1 MMFLSRKRNK
11 KSRFK
16 LFSGNPTSASWGT
29 LIPTNVTRVV
39 AGDDFSFQPGVGVQA
54 LPVVAPFMGNVC
66 VKKEYFFIPDRI
78 YNIDR
83 QLNFQG
89 VTDTPNTVYKPSMAP
104 PIPFDISV
112 ASGETISI
120 EVSDVQTAYPVGSL
134 SAIVGPG
141 SLADYMG
148 EAPGSLVTGVIDLTP
163 YVGYIDIY
171 YNYYLNQQYDLVPT
185 SLAGTVSDS
194 AMEYPFYLPVSALEI
209 YLRTIKTTP
218 NTSPA
223 IREDES
229 VSYSTNVSAALKAV
243 GAMGP
248 VDFGMFGW
256 SFFTGRQS
264 LFQRGFPSYYLE
276 AWLKTSSFTDA
287 AVDVSTSGN
296 SVSMRNITF
305 ASRMQ
310 RYMDLAFAGGGR
322 NSDFYESQFD
332 VKLSQ
337 DNTCPAFLGSDSFD
351 MNVNTLYQTT
361 GFDDNSSPLG
371 SFSGQLSGGT
381 RFRRRN
387 YHFNDDGYFMEITS
401 IVPRVYYPS
410 YINPTS
416 RQISLGQQ
424 YAPALDNIA
433 MQGLKA
439 STVFGEVQSL
449 GATNPSYANAALTIP
464 GFKLQAVNYVGYEP
478 AWSELMTAVSKPH
491 GRLCND
497 LDYWVLSRDYGR
509 NISHVMDSPAYSDF
523 IKAAG
528 TYVDELSLQR
538 LTAFFKRIYVSPSSC
553 PYILCGDFNY
563 VFYDQ
568 RPTAENFIL
577 DNVADIV
584 VFREK
589 SKVNVATTL

>member
-29 LIPTNVTRVV
+29 LIPTNLTRVV

-54 LPVVAPFMGNVC
+54 LPIVAPFLGNVC

-78 YNIDR
+78 YNIER

-89 VTDTPNTVYKPSMAP
+89 VTDAPNTVYKPSMAP
-104 PIPFDISV
+104 PIPFDITSL
-112 ASGETISI
+112 SGDEIGISL
-120 EVSDVQTAYPVGSL
+120 SDLVTNLPLGSL
-134 SAIVGPG
+134 GEIVGPG

-148 EAPGSLVTGVIDLTP
+148 EAPGSIVTDVLDLTP

-171 YNYYLNQQYDLVPT
+171 YNYYLNQQYNLVPT

-194 AMEYPFYLPVSALEI
+194 FQEYPYYLAVSDLES

-223 IREDES
+223 IREESS
-229 VSYSTNVSAALKAV
+229 VSYSTNVDAALKAV
-243 GAMGP
+243 
-248 VDFGMFGW
+248 DYRLFDW
-256 SFFTGRQS
+256 NFFTGRQS
-264 LFQRGFPSYYLE
+264 LFQRAFPSYYLE
-276 AWLKTSSFTDA
+276 AWLKTSSFVDA
-287 AVDVSTSGN
+287 AVDVSVSGS

-332 VKLSQ
+332 VKLDQ

-361 GFDDNSSPLG
+361 GFEDNSSPLG

-449 GATNPSYANAALTIP
+449 GATNPTYANSVLTVP
-464 GFKLQAVNYVGYEP
+464 GFKLQNYNYVGYEP

-491 GRLCND
+491 GRLCGD

-509 NISHVMDSPAYSDF
+509 NISHVMDSVAYGDLVS
-523 IKAAG
+523 AAG
-528 TYVDELSLQR
+528 SNVDEVSLQR

-568 RPTAENFIL
+568 RATAENFIL

>member
-54 LPVVAPFMGNVC
+54 LPIVAPFMGNVC

-78 YNIDR
+78 YNVDR

-104 PIPFDISV
+104 PIPFDVSV
-112 ASGETISI
+112 SSGEVVDIQ
-120 EVSDVQTAYPVGSL
+120 VSDLQTDLPLGALGD
-134 SAIVGPG
+134 IVGPS

-148 EAPGSLVTGVIDLTP
+148 EAPGSIVTGVIDLTP
-163 YVGYIDIY
+163 YIGYIDIY

-194 AMEYPFYLPVSALEI
+194 AMEYPYYLTVHELET
-209 YLRTIKTTP
+209 YLRNIKTKS
-218 NTSPA
+218 NFSPA
-223 IREDES
+223 VRLES
-229 VSYSTNVSAALKAV
+229 DVSYSTNVKAALNAV
-243 GAMGP
+243 DSEA
-248 VDFGMFGW
+248 FTW
-256 SFFTGRQS
+256 NFFTGRQS
-264 LFQRGFPSYYLE
+264 LFQRGFSSYYLE

-287 AVDVSTSGN
+287 AVDISTSGS

-322 NSDFYESQFD
+322 NSDFYEAQFD
-332 VKLSQ
+332 VKLTQ

-361 GFDDNSSPLG
+361 GFEDNSSPLG
-371 SFSGQLSGGT
+371 AFSGQLSGGT

-449 GATNPSYANAALTIP
+449 GAVGVSYANSALTIP
-464 GFKLQAVNYVGYEP
+464 GFKTQDSYYVGYEP

-509 NISHVMDSPAYSDF
+509 NLSSVMDSKAYSDF
-523 IKAAG
+523 IAAAG
-528 TYVDELSLQR
+528 TGIEELSLQR

-568 RPTAENFIL
+568 RPTAENFVL

>member
-16 LFSGNPTSASWGT
+16 LFSGNPTSANWGT
-29 LIPTNVTRVV
+29 LIPTNVTRVI

-54 LPVVAPFMGNVC
+54 LPIVAPFLGNVC

-78 YNIDR
+78 YNVDR

-89 VTDTPNTVYKPSMAP
+89 VTDTPNAVYKPSMAP
-104 PIPFDISV
+104 PIPFDTGNPSGGKIDIS
-112 ASGETISI
+112 
-120 EVSDVQTAYPVGSL
+120 VSDVQTDVPLKSL
-134 SAIVGPG
+134 SCIVAPG

-148 EAPGSLVTGVIDLTP
+148 EAPGSIVTGVIDLTP
-163 YVGYIDIY
+163 YIGYIDIY
-171 YNYYLNQQYDLVPT
+171 YNYYLNQQYDFVPT
-185 SLAGTVSDS
+185 SLAGTVSDR
-194 AMEYPFYLPVSALEI
+194 AMEYPYYLTVYELET
-209 YLRTIKTTP
+209 YLRNIKTKS
-218 NTSPA
+218 NISPA
-223 IREDES
+223 VREDNT
-229 VSYSTNVSAALKAV
+229 VSYSTNVEAALNAV
-243 GAMGP
+243 DSVA
-248 VDFGMFGW
+248 FTW

-264 LFQRGFPSYYLE
+264 LFQRGFPAYYLE

-287 AVDVSTSGN
+287 AINVSTSGN

-332 VKLSQ
+332 VKLTQ

-361 GFDDNSSPLG
+361 GFEDSSSPLG
-371 SFSGQLSGGT
+371 AFSGQLSGGT

-401 IVPRVYYPS
+401 IIPRVYYPS

-439 STVFGEVQSL
+439 STVFGEVQNI
-449 GATNPSYANAALTIP
+449 GVVNQSYANSVLTIP
-464 GFKLQAVNYVGYEP
+464 GFKTQNLNYIGYEP

-509 NISHVMDSPAYSDF
+509 NISYIMDSPAYSDF

-528 TYVDELSLQR
+528 TNVDELSLQR
-538 LTAFFKRIYVSPSSC
+538 LTAFLKRIYVSPSSC
-553 PYILCGDFNY
+553 PYVLCGDFNY

>member
-29 LIPTNVTRVV
+29 LIPTNVTRVI

-54 LPVVAPFMGNVC
+54 LPIVAPFMGNVC
-66 VKKEYFFIPDRI
+66 IKKEYFFIPDRI
-78 YNIDR
+78 YNVDR

-89 VTDTPNTVYKPSMAP
+89 VTDTPNAVYKPSMAP
-104 PIPFDISV
+104 PIPFDIGNS
-112 ASGETISI
+112 SGGELKIP
-120 EVSDVQTAYPVGSL
+120 VSDIQANFPLGSL
-134 SAIVGPG
+134 SNIVGPG

-148 EAPGSLVTGVIDLTP
+148 EAPGSIVTGVVDLTP
-163 YVGYIDIY
+163 YIGYIDIY

-185 SLAGTVSDS
+185 SLAGTVSDR
-194 AMEYPFYLPVSALEI
+194 AMEYPYYLSVFELET
-209 YLRTIKTTP
+209 YLRNIKTKSII
-218 NTSPA
+218 SPA
-223 IREDES
+223 IRENNS
-229 VSYSTNVSAALKAV
+229 ASYSTNVEAALNAV
-243 GAMGP
+243 DSEA
-248 VDFGMFGW
+248 FYW

-332 VKLSQ
+332 VKLAQ

-361 GFDDNSSPLG
+361 GFEDNSSPLG
-371 SFSGQLSGGT
+371 AFSGQLSGGT

-401 IVPRVYYPS
+401 IIPRVYYPS

-439 STVFGEVQSL
+439 STVFGEVYNVGVLNQ
-449 GATNPSYANAALTIP
+449 SYANSVLTIP
-464 GFKLQAVNYVGYEP
+464 GFKTQNLEYVGYEP

-509 NISHVMDSPAYSDF
+509 TLSYIMDSPAYRNF
-523 IKAAG
+523 INAAG
-528 TYVDELSLQR
+528 ANVDELSLQR

-568 RPTAENFIL
+568 RPTAENFVL

>member
-29 LIPTNVTRVV
+29 LIPTNVTRVI

-54 LPVVAPFMGNVC
+54 LPIVAPFMGSVC
-66 VKKEYFFIPDRI
+66 IKKEYFFIPDRI
-78 YNIDR
+78 YNVDR

-89 VTDTPNTVYKPSMAP
+89 VTDTPNAVYKPSMAP
-104 PIPFDISV
+104 PIPFDTGSTSGAKVDISV
-112 ASGETISI
+112 
-120 EVSDVQTAYPVGSL
+120 SDMQTDFPLGSL
-134 SAIVGPG
+134 SDIIGPG

-148 EAPGSLVTGVIDLTP
+148 EAPGSIVTGVIDLTP
-163 YVGYIDIY
+163 YIGYIDIY

-185 SLAGTVSDS
+185 SLAGTVSDR
-194 AMEYPFYLPVSALEI
+194 AMEYPYYLTVSDLET
-209 YLRTIKTTP
+209 YLRNIKTVSII
-218 NTSPA
+218 SPA
-223 IREDES
+223 IREDNS
-229 VSYSTNVSAALKAV
+229 ASYSTNVQAALNAVDSAA
-243 GAMGP
+243 
-248 VDFGMFGW
+248 FYW
-256 SFFTGRQS
+256 NFFTGRQS

-287 AVDVSTSGN
+287 AIDISTSGN

-332 VKLSQ
+332 VKLNQ

-361 GFDDNSSPLG
+361 GFEDNSSPLG
-371 SFSGQLSGGT
+371 AFSGQLSGGT

-439 STVFGEVQSL
+439 STVFGEVCNVGVLNQ
-449 GATNPSYANAALTIP
+449 SYANNVFTIP
-464 GFKLQAVNYVGYEP
+464 GFKVQNLEYIGYEP

-509 NISHVMDSPAYSDF
+509 TLSYIMDSPAYSNF

-528 TYVDELSLQR
+528 TGIDELSLQR

-568 RPTAENFIL
+568 RPTAENFVL

>member
-54 LPVVAPFMGNVC
+54 LPIVAPFMGSVV

-78 YNIDR
+78 YNVER

-89 VTDTPNTVYKPSMAP
+89 ITDTPNLVYKPSMAP
-104 PIPFDISV
+104 PIPFDISL
-112 ASGETISI
+112 ASGGDIDISVS
-120 EVSDVQTAYPVGSL
+120 EVTTNLPSGSL
-134 SAIVGPG
+134 GMIVAPG

-148 EAPGSLVTGVIDLTP
+148 EAPGSIVTGVVDLTP
-163 YVGYIDIY
+163 YIGYMDIY
-171 YNYYLNQQYDLVPT
+171 YNYYLNQQYDLIPT

-194 AMEYPFYLPVSALEI
+194 SLEYPYYLSVSELEN

-218 NTSPA
+218 NISPA
-223 IREDES
+223 IREDS
-229 VSYSTNVSAALKAV
+229 NASYSTNVSAALRASGFQAFV
-243 GAMGP
+243 
-248 VDFGMFGW
+248 W

-287 AVDVSTSGN
+287 AVDVSVSGN

-332 VKLSQ
+332 VKLDQ

-361 GFDDNSSPLG
+361 GFEDNSSPLG
-371 SFSGQLSGGT
+371 AFSGQLSGGT

-433 MQGLKA
+433 MQALKA

-449 GATNPSYANAALTIP
+449 GATNPTYVNRSLTVP
-464 GFKLQAVNYVGYEP
+464 GFKLQDLNYVGYEP

-509 NISHVMDSPAYSDF
+509 NLSHVMDSVAYGEFVS
-523 IKAAG
+523 AAG
-528 TYVDELSLQR
+528 SFIDELSLQR
-538 LTAFFKRIYVSPSSC
+538 LSAFFKRIYVSPSSC

-568 RPTAENFIL
+568 RATAENFIL

>member
-54 LPVVAPFMGNVC
+54 LPIVAPFMGSVC

-104 PIPFDISV
+104 PIPFDVGTSMGDNVNISV
-112 ASGETISI
+112 SDMQTDLPTASLG
-120 EVSDVQTAYPVGSL
+120 L
-134 SAIVGPG
+134 IVGPG

-148 EAPGSLVTGVIDLTP
+148 EAPGSIVTGVIDLTP
-163 YVGYIDIY
+163 YIGYMDIY
-171 YNYYLNQQYDLVPT
+171 YNYYLNQQYNLVPT
-185 SLAGTVSDS
+185 SLAGTAAD
-194 AMEYPFYLPVSALEI
+194 SALEYPYFLGVSELEN

-223 IREDES
+223 VRTDDS
-229 VSYSTNVSAALKAV
+229 ASYSTNVDAALNAV
-243 GAMGP
+243 SSEA
-248 VDFGMFGW
+248 FLW
-256 SFFTGRQS
+256 NFFTGRQS

-287 AVDVSTSGN
+287 AVDISVSGN

-361 GFDDNSSPLG
+361 GFEDNSSPLG
-371 SFSGQLSGGT
+371 AFSGQLSGGT

-439 STVFGEVQSL
+439 STVFGEVQNL
-449 GATNPSYANAALTIP
+449 GANDVSYANYLLSIP
-464 GFKLQAVNYVGYEP
+464 GFKRQDLNYVGYEP

-509 NISHVMDSPAYSDF
+509 NLASVMDTPAYGDF
-523 IKAAG
+523 ISAAG
-528 TYVDELSLQR
+528 TYVNELSLQR
-538 LTAFFKRIYVSPSSC
+538 LSAFLKRIYVSPSSC

-568 RPTAENFIL
+568 RPTAENFVL

>member
-29 LIPTNVTRVV
+29 LIPTNVTRVI

-54 LPVVAPFMGNVC
+54 LPIVAPFMGNVC

-104 PIPFDISV
+104 AVPYDLTVSAGEEIYIDFTDMQNLVPSGNLADIV
-112 ASGETISI
+112 A
-120 EVSDVQTAYPVGSL
+120 
-134 SAIVGPG
+134 PG

-148 EAPGSLVTGVIDLTP
+148 EAPGSVVAGVIDLTP
-163 YVGYIDIY
+163 YIGYIDIY

-194 AMEYPFYLPVSALEI
+194 ALEYPYYLSVSELEV
-209 YLRTIKTTP
+209 YLRAIKTTP

-223 IREDES
+223 IREDDS
-229 VSYSTNVSAALKAV
+229 ASYSTNVQAAINAV
-243 GAMGP
+243 GSEAFTWP
-248 VDFGMFGW
+248 
-256 SFFTGRQS
+256 FFTGRQS

-287 AVDVSTSGN
+287 AVDVSTSGS

-332 VKLSQ
+332 VKLNQ

-361 GFDDNSSPLG
+361 GFEDNSSPLG
-371 SFSGQLSGGT
+371 AFSGQLSGGT

-433 MQGLKA
+433 MQA
-439 STVFGEVQSL
+439 IQTRTVFGETVNN
-449 GATNPSYANAALTIP
+449 GATSVSYTAPNLIIP
-464 GFKLQAVNYVGYEP
+464 GFRVSNDYIGYEP

-497 LDYWVLSRDYGR
+497 LDYWVLTRDYGR
-509 NISHVMDSPAYSDF
+509 NLSYIMDTKAYKDF
-523 IKAAG
+523 VAAVG
-528 TYVDELSLQR
+528 DNAEELSFQR
-538 LTAFFKRIYVSPSSC
+538 LTAFFKRIYNSPSSC

>member
-29 LIPTNVTRVV
+29 LIPTNVTRVI

-54 LPVVAPFMGNVC
+54 LPIVAPFMGSVC

-89 VTDTPNTVYKPSMAP
+89 ITDTPNTVYKPSIAP
-104 PIPFDISV
+104 PVPFDIT
-112 ASGETISI
+112 ASGGAEIQIS
-120 EVSDVQTAYPVGSL
+120 VQDVQTNTPTADL
-134 SAIVGPG
+134 SMIVAPG

-148 EAPGSLVTGVIDLTP
+148 EAPGSIVTGVIDLTP
-163 YVGYIDIY
+163 YIGYADIY

-185 SLAGTVSDS
+185 SLAGTVAD
-194 AMEYPFYLPVSALEI
+194 SALEYPYYLSVSDLEG

-218 NTSPA
+218 NTFPA
-223 IREDES
+223 IRKS
-229 VSYSTNVSAALKAV
+229 SGVSYSTNVDIALNAV
-243 GAMGP
+243 DSPAFMW
-248 VDFGMFGW
+248 DFFA
-256 SFFTGRQS
+256 GRQS

-276 AWLKTSSFTDA
+276 AWLKTSSFSDA
-287 AVDVSTSGN
+287 AVDVSVSGN

-332 VKLSQ
+332 VKLNQ

-361 GFDDNSSPLG
+361 GFENNSSPLG

-439 STVFGEVQSL
+439 STVFGEVQSVGTQL
-449 GATNPSYANAALTIP
+449 TAYVNSTLTIP
-464 GFKLQAVNYVGYEP
+464 GFKLQDTNYIGYEP

-509 NISHVMDSPAYSDF
+509 TLSYIMDSKAYKDF
-523 IKAAG
+523 ISAAG
-528 TYVDELSLQR
+528 SYVDDLSLQR

-568 RPTAENFIL
+568 RPTAENFVL

>member
-16 LFSGNPTSASWGT
+16 LFSGSPTSTGWGT
-29 LIPTNVTRVV
+29 LIPTNVTRVI

-54 LPVVAPFMGNVC
+54 LPIVAPFMGNVC

-78 YNIDR
+78 YNVDR

-89 VTDTPNTVYKPSMAP
+89 VTDTPSNVYKPSMAP
-104 PIPFDISV
+104 PVPFDILNP
-112 ASGETISI
+112 SGAKILI
-120 EVSDVQTAYPVGSL
+120 PVSDVQTNLPLDSL
-134 SAIVGPG
+134 GDIVSPG

-148 EAPGSLVTGVIDLTP
+148 EAPGSIVTGVIDLTP
-163 YVGYIDIY
+163 YIGYIDIY

-185 SLAGTVSDS
+185 ALAGTVSDS
-194 AMEYPFYLPVSALEI
+194 AMEYPYYLTVSKLEN

-223 IREDES
+223 TRDDDS
-229 VSYSTNVSAALKAV
+229 ASYSTNVQAALNAV
-243 GAMGP
+243 DANS
-248 VDFGMFGW
+248 GMFTW
-256 SFFTGRQS
+256 NFFTGRQS

-276 AWLKTSSFTDA
+276 AWLKTSSFSNA
-287 AVDVSTSGN
+287 AVDVSTSG
-296 SVSMRNITF
+296 STVSMRNITF

-332 VKLSQ
+332 VKLNQ

-361 GFDDNSSPLG
+361 GFEDNSSPLG
-371 SFSGQLSGGT
+371 AFSGQLSGGT

-439 STVFGEVQSL
+439 STVFGEVQNL
-449 GATNPSYANAALTIP
+449 GATAVSFANSVLSIP
-464 GFKLQAVNYVGYEP
+464 GFRVQKNEYVGYEP

-509 NISHVMDSPAYSDF
+509 NLASVMDSKAYGDF
-523 IKAAG
+523 VSAAG
-528 TYVDELSLQR
+528 INIDEVSLQR

>member
-16 LFSGNPTSASWGT
+16 LFSGNPTSAGWGT

-54 LPVVAPFMGNVC
+54 LPIVAPFMGSVC

-78 YNIDR
+78 YNVER

-89 VTDTPNTVYKPSMAP
+89 VTDAPNTVYKPSMAP
-104 PIPFDISV
+104 PIPFDISNPSGGTISFSV
-112 ASGETISI
+112 ASL
-120 EVSDVQTAYPVGSL
+120 QTDSPGDSL
-134 SAIVGPG
+134 GYIVGPG

-148 EAPGSLVTGVIDLTP
+148 EAPGSIVTGVIDLTP
-163 YVGYIDIY
+163 YIGYLDIY

-185 SLAGTVSDS
+185 SLAGTKADS
-194 AMEYPFYLPVSALEI
+194 VMDFPYYLPVSELES

-223 IREDES
+223 IREDDS
-229 VSYSTNVSAALKAV
+229 ASYSTNVDAALNAV
-243 GAMGP
+243 NSEA
-248 VDFGMFGW
+248 FLW

-264 LFQRGFPSYYLE
+264 LFQRAFPSYYLE
-276 AWLKTSSFTDA
+276 AWLKTSSFVDA
-287 AVDVSTSGN
+287 AVDVSVSGK

-332 VKLSQ
+332 VKLDQ

-361 GFDDNSSPLG
+361 GFEDSSSPLG
-371 SFSGQLSGGT
+371 AFSGQLSGGT

-439 STVFGEVQSL
+439 STVFGEIQSL
-449 GATNPSYANAALTIP
+449 GATSPTYANSILSIP
-464 GFKLQAVNYVGYEP
+464 GFKRQEDNYVGYEP

-509 NISHVMDSPAYSDF
+509 TLSSVMDTPAYKNF
-523 IKAAG
+523 VAAAAS
-528 TYVDELSLQR
+528 YVDELSLQR
-538 LTAFFKRIYVSPSSC
+538 LTAFLKRIYVSPSSC

>member
-29 LIPTNVTRVV
+29 LIPTNVTRVI

-54 LPVVAPFMGNVC
+54 LPIVAPFMGSVS

-78 YNIDR
+78 YNVDR

-89 VTDTPNTVYKPSMAP
+89 VTDTPNTVYKPSIAP
-104 PIPFDISV
+104 QIPFETASPSGAAIDIKV
-112 ASGETISI
+112 GDIQA
-120 EVSDVQTAYPVGSL
+120 DLPLGSL
-134 SAIVGPG
+134 GLIVGPG

-148 EAPGSLVTGVIDLTP
+148 EAPGSIVTGVVDLTP
-163 YVGYIDIY
+163 YIGYMDIY
-171 YNYYLNQQYDLVPT
+171 YNYYLNQQYNLIPT
-185 SLAGTVSDS
+185 SLAGTVSDR
-194 AMEYPFYLPVSALEI
+194 AFEYPYYLEVSELEN

-223 IREDES
+223 IREDS
-229 VSYSTNVSAALKAV
+229 SASFSTNVDAALNAV
-243 GAMGP
+243 NSEA
-248 VDFGMFGW
+248 FLW
-256 SFFTGRQS
+256 NFFTGRQS

-276 AWLKTSSFTDA
+276 AWLKTSSFVDA

-332 VKLSQ
+332 VKLNQ

-351 MNVNTLYQTT
+351 MNVNALYQTT
-361 GFDDNSSPLG
+361 GFDNSSSPLG

-439 STVFGEVQSL
+439 STVFGEVQNIGVSNQ
-449 GATNPSYANAALTIP
+449 TYSNSVFHIP
-464 GFKLQAVNYVGYEP
+464 GFKVQNLDFVGYEP

-509 NISHVMDSPAYSDF
+509 TLSYIMDSAPYKEF
-523 IKAAG
+523 ISAAG
-528 TYVDELSLQR
+528 TYVNELSLQR
-538 LTAFFKRIYVSPSSC
+538 LVAFLKRIYVSPSSC

-568 RPTAENFIL
+568 RSTAENFIL

>member
-54 LPVVAPFMGNVC
+54 LPIVAPFMGNVS

-78 YNIDR
+78 YNVDR

-89 VTDTPNTVYKPSMAP
+89 ITDTPNTVYKPSMAP
-104 PIPFDISV
+104 PMPFDVTSLSGDEIGISV
-112 ASGETISI
+112 
-120 EVSDVQTAYPVGSL
+120 SDLQTNLPLGSL
-134 SAIVGPG
+134 GEIVGPG

-148 EAPGSLVTGVIDLTP
+148 EAPGSIVSGVIDLTP
-163 YVGYIDIY
+163 YIGYVDIY

-194 AMEYPFYLPVSALEI
+194 AMEYPYYLSVSELEA

-218 NTSPA
+218 NIAPA
-223 IREDES
+223 IREDS
-229 VSYSTNVSAALKAV
+229 SASYSTNVNNALQSIDSDA
-243 GAMGP
+243 
-248 VDFGMFGW
+248 FTW
-256 SFFTGRQS
+256 NFFTGRQS
-264 LFQRGFPSYYLE
+264 LFQRAFPSYYLE
-276 AWLKTSSFTDA
+276 AWLKTSSFSDA
-287 AVDVSTSGN
+287 AVDVSVSGN

-332 VKLSQ
+332 VKLNQ

-361 GFDDNSSPLG
+361 GFEDNSSPLG
-371 SFSGQLSGGT
+371 AFSGQLSGGT

-433 MQGLKA
+433 MQGLKV

-449 GATNPSYANAALTIP
+449 GATNPTYANSVLTVP
-464 GFKLQAVNYVGYEP
+464 GFKVQTSEFVGYEP

-509 NISHVMDSPAYSDF
+509 NLSHVMDSKAYGDF
-523 IKAAG
+523 VSAAG
-528 TYVDELSLQR
+528 SGIDELSLQR

>member
-1 MMFLSRKRNK
+1 MAMMFLSRKRNK

-16 LFSGNPTSASWGT
+16 LFSGNPTSAGWGT
-29 LIPTNVTRVV
+29 LIPTNVTRVI

-54 LPVVAPFMGNVC
+54 LPIVAPFMGNVC

-104 PIPFDISV
+104 PIPFDISTP
-112 ASGETISI
+112 SGKVDIL
-120 EVSDVQTAYPVGSL
+120 VSDVQTNLPLGSL
-134 SAIVGPG
+134 GFIVGPG

-148 EAPGSLVTGVIDLTP
+148 EAPGSIVTGVIDLTP
-163 YVGYIDIY
+163 YIGYIDIY
-171 YNYYLNQQYDLVPT
+171 YNYYLNQQFGLVPT

-194 AMEYPFYLPVSALEI
+194 AVEYPYFLDVSELEG
-209 YLRTIKTTP
+209 YLRAIKTTP

-223 IREDES
+223 IREDDS
-229 VSYSTNVSAALKAV
+229 ASYSTNVAVALNAV
-243 GAMGP
+243 ASNAFSW
-248 VDFGMFGW
+248 D
-256 SFFTGRQS
+256 FFTGRQS

-276 AWLKTSSFTDA
+276 AWLKTSSFSDA
-287 AVDVSTSGN
+287 AVDISTSGS

-322 NSDFYESQFD
+322 NSDFYEAQFD

-361 GFDDNSSPLG
+361 GFEDSSSPLG
-371 SFSGQLSGGT
+371 AFSGQLSGGT

-439 STVFGEVQSL
+439 STVFGEVQNLS
-449 GATNPSYANAALTIP
+449 AISTTYANSTLSIP
-464 GFKLQAVNYVGYEP
+464 GFTVQNSNYVGYEP

-509 NISHVMDSPAYSDF
+509 NLSYVMDSKAYNDF
-523 IKAAG
+523 VSAAG
-528 TYVDELSLQR
+528 TNVDELSLQR
-538 LTAFFKRIYVSPSSC
+538 LTAFFKRIYESPSSC

-568 RPTAENFIL
+568 RPTAENFVL

>member
-16 LFSGNPTSASWGT
+16 LFSGNPTSTGWGT
-29 LIPTNVTRVV
+29 LIPTNVTRVI

-54 LPVVAPFMGNVC
+54 LPIVAPFMGNVC

-78 YNIDR
+78 YNVDR

-104 PIPFDISV
+104 PVPFDILNP
-112 ASGETISI
+112 SGAKISI
-120 EVSDVQTAYPVGSL
+120 LVSDLQTNLPLKSL
-134 SAIVGPG
+134 GDIVSPG

-148 EAPGSLVTGVIDLTP
+148 EAPGSIVTGVIDLTP
-163 YVGYIDIY
+163 YIGYIDIY

-194 AMEYPFYLPVSALEI
+194 TMEYPYYLTVSELET
-209 YLRTIKTTP
+209 YLRNIKTKS
-218 NTSPA
+218 NISPA
-223 IREDES
+223 IREDDS
-229 VSYSTNVSAALKAV
+229 ASYSTNVAAALNAVDSKA
-243 GAMGP
+243 
-248 VDFGMFGW
+248 FTW
-256 SFFTGRQS
+256 NFFTGRQS

-276 AWLKTSSFTDA
+276 AWLKTSSFSDA
-287 AVDVSTSGN
+287 AVDVSTSGS

-332 VKLSQ
+332 VKLNQ

-361 GFDDNSSPLG
+361 GFEDSSSPLG
-371 SFSGQLSGGT
+371 AFSGQLSGGT

-401 IVPRVYYPS
+401 IIPRVYYPS

-439 STVFGEVQSL
+439 STVFGEVQNL
-449 GATNPSYANAALTIP
+449 GATAVSYANSALSIP
-464 GFKLQAVNYVGYEP
+464 GFKVQNNTYVGYEP
-478 AWSELMTAVSKPH
+478 AWSELMTAISKPH

-509 NISHVMDSPAYSDF
+509 NLASVMDSKPYRDF
-523 IKAAG
+523 IAAAG
-528 TYVDELSLQR
+528 TGIDELSLQR

-568 RPTAENFIL
+568 RPTAENFVL

>member
-16 LFSGNPTSASWGT
+16 LFSGNPTSAGWGT
-29 LIPTNVTRVV
+29 LIPTNVTRVI
-39 AGDDFSFQPGVGVQA
+39 AGDDFSFQPGIGVQA
-54 LPVVAPFMGNVC
+54 LPIVAPFMGSVS

-78 YNIDR
+78 YNVDR

-89 VTDTPNTVYKPSMAP
+89 VTDTPNTVYKPSIAP
-104 PIPFDISV
+104 PIPFDILNP
-112 ASGETISI
+112 SGAKIAIS
-120 EVSDVQTAYPVGSL
+120 VSDVQTNLPLNSL
-134 SAIVGPG
+134 GNIVGPG

-148 EAPGSLVTGVIDLTP
+148 EAPGSIVTGVIDLTP
-163 YVGYIDIY
+163 YIGYIDIY
-171 YNYYLNQQYDLVPT
+171 YNYYLNQQYDLIPT

-194 AMEYPFYLPVSALEI
+194 ALEYPYYLTVSELET
-209 YLRTIKTTP
+209 YLRTIKTKSIV
-218 NTSPA
+218 SPA
-223 IREDES
+223 TRSGSNE
-229 VSYSTNVSAALKAV
+229 SYSTNVTAALHAV
-243 GAMGP
+243 DSNSGL
-248 VDFGMFGW
+248 FSW
-256 SFFTGRQS
+256 KFFTGRQS

-276 AWLKTSSFTDA
+276 AWLKTSSFVDA
-287 AVDVSTSGN
+287 AVDVSTSGS

-361 GFDDNSSPLG
+361 GFEDSSSPLG
-371 SFSGQLSGGT
+371 AFSGQLSGGT

-387 YHFNDDGYFMEITS
+387 YHFNDDGYFVEITS

-416 RQISLGQQ
+416 RQVSLGQQ

-449 GATNPSYANAALTIP
+449 GATNTTYADSVLVVP
-464 GFKLQAVNYVGYEP
+464 GFKSQDTNYVGYEP

-509 NISHVMDSPAYSDF
+509 NLSSVMDTPAYSNF

-528 TYVDELSLQR
+528 THVDELSLQR

-568 RPTAENFIL
+568 RPTAENFVL

>member
-39 AGDDFSFQPGVGVQA
+39 AGDDFSFQPGIGVQA
-54 LPVVAPFMGNVC
+54 LPIVAPFLGNVC

-104 PIPFDISV
+104 PIPFDINSPSGAAIDFSV
-112 ASGETISI
+112 TAL
-120 EVSDVQTAYPVGSL
+120 QTDLPGGSL
-134 SAIVGPG
+134 GSVVGPG

-148 EAPGSLVTGVIDLTP
+148 EAPGSVVTGVIDLTP
-163 YVGYIDIY
+163 YIGYIDIY
-171 YNYYLNQQYDLVPT
+171 YSYYLNQQYNLVPT
-185 SLAGTVSDS
+185 ALAGTVSDS
-194 AMEYPFYLPVSALEI
+194 ALEYPYFLEVSELEN
-209 YLRTIKTTP
+209 YLRTIKTTSII
-218 NTSPA
+218 SPA
-223 IREDES
+223 IREDNS
-229 VSYSTNVSAALKAV
+229 ASYSTNVDAALNAV
-243 GAMGP
+243 SGEAFTWP
-248 VDFGMFGW
+248 
-256 SFFTGRQS
+256 FFTGRQS
-264 LFQRGFPSYYLE
+264 LFQRAFPAYYLE
-276 AWLKTSSFTDA
+276 GWLKTSSFVDA
-287 AVDVSTSGN
+287 AVDVSTSGS

-332 VKLSQ
+332 VKLNQ

-361 GFDDNSSPLG
+361 GFEDNSSPLG
-371 SFSGQLSGGT
+371 AFSGQLSGGT

-439 STVFGEVQSL
+439 STIFGEVQNIGVL
-449 GATNPSYANAALTIP
+449 NQSYANNVLTVP
-464 GFKLQAVNYVGYEP
+464 GFKLQDANYIGYEP

-509 NISHVMDSPAYSDF
+509 NLASVMDTPAYGDF
-523 IKAAG
+523 ISAAG
-528 TYVDELSLQR
+528 TYVNELSLQR
-538 LTAFFKRIYVSPSSC
+538 LTAFFKRIYISPSSC

>member
-16 LFSGNPTSASWGT
+16 LFSGNPTSAGWGT
-29 LIPTNVTRVV
+29 LIPTNVTRVI

-54 LPVVAPFMGNVC
+54 LPIVAPFMGSVC

-78 YNIDR
+78 YNIER

-89 VTDTPNTVYKPSMAP
+89 ITDSPNTVYKPSIAP
-104 PIPFDISV
+104 EIPFDISL
-112 ASGETISI
+112 ASGAPIAFS
-120 EVSDVQTAYPVGSL
+120 VGSVQTNVPDDSL
-134 SAIVGPG
+134 GAIVAPG

-148 EAPGSLVTGVIDLTP
+148 EAPGSIVTGVVDLTP
-163 YVGYIDIY
+163 YIGYIDIF
-171 YNYYLNQQYDLVPT
+171 YNYYLNQQYNLVPT

-194 AMEYPFYLPVSALEI
+194 ATEYPYYLPITILEA

-218 NTSPA
+218 ITSPA
-223 IREDES
+223 ARADS
-229 VSYSTNVSAALKAV
+229 TASYSTNVEAALEAIDYEAFV
-243 GAMGP
+243 
-248 VDFGMFGW
+248 W
-256 SFFTGRQS
+256 SFFAGRQS
-264 LFQRGFPSYYLE
+264 LFQRSFPSYYLE
-276 AWLKTSSFTDA
+276 AWLKTSSFTNA
-287 AVDVSTSGN
+287 AIDVSASGN

-361 GFDDNSSPLG
+361 GFEDVSSPLG
-371 SFSGQLSGGT
+371 AFSGQLSGGT

-387 YHFNDDGYFMEITS
+387 YHFNDDGYFIEITS

-439 STVFGEVQSL
+439 STVFGEVQNI
-449 GATNPSYANAALTIP
+449 GVVNPTYANNVLTIP
-464 GFKLQAVNYVGYEP
+464 GFKVQDLNYVGYEP

-509 NISHVMDSPAYSDF
+509 SLSYLMDSAAYKQF
-523 IKAAG
+523 ISTAG
-528 TYVDELSLQR
+528 GHIDELSLQR
-538 LTAFFKRIYVSPSSC
+538 LVAFFKRIYVSPSSC

-568 RPTAENFIL
+568 RPTAENFVL

>member
-29 LIPTNVTRVV
+29 LIPTNVTRVI

-54 LPVVAPFMGNVC
+54 LPIVAPFMGNVC

-78 YNIDR
+78 YNVER

-89 VTDTPNTVYKPSMAP
+89 ITDTPNTVYKPSIAP
-104 PIPFDISV
+104 SIPFDIGASAGSKIDFQV
-112 ASGETISI
+112 A
-120 EVSDVQTAYPVGSL
+120 DVQTDLPLGSL
-134 SAIVGPG
+134 GEIVGPG

-148 EAPGSLVTGVIDLTP
+148 EAPGSIVTGVVDLTP
-163 YVGYIDIY
+163 YIGYLDIFY
-171 YNYYLNQQYDLVPT
+171 SYYLNQQYDLIPT
-185 SLAGTVSDS
+185 SLAGTVADS
-194 AMEYPFYLPVSALEI
+194 AVEYPYYLTVSELEV

-218 NTSPA
+218 IVSPA
-223 IREDES
+223 IREDDTA
-229 VSYSTNVSAALKAV
+229 SYSTNVQAAIDAT
-243 GAMGP
+243 GTEAFM
-248 VDFGMFGW
+248 W
-256 SFFTGRQS
+256 NFFTGRQS

-276 AWLKTSSFTDA
+276 AWLKTSSFSDA
-287 AVDVSTSGN
+287 AIDVSVSGG

-332 VKLSQ
+332 VKLDQ
-337 DNTCPAFLGSDSFD
+337 DNACPAFLGSDSFD
-351 MNVNTLYQTT
+351 MNVNALYQTT
-361 GFDDNSSPLG
+361 GFEDNSSPLG
-371 SFSGQLSGGT
+371 AFSGQLSGGT

-410 YINPTS
+410 YVNPTS

-424 YAPALDNIA
+424 YAPALDNIS

-439 STVFGEVQSL
+439 STVFGEVHNIGSVT
-449 GATNPSYANAALTIP
+449 ASYANSVLSVP
-464 GFKLQAVNYVGYEP
+464 GFKVQNINYVGYEP

-509 NISHVMDSPAYSDF
+509 NLSYVMDSPAYRDF
-523 IKAAG
+523 VAAAG
-528 TYVDELSLQR
+528 SGVDELSLQR
-538 LTAFFKRIYVSPSSC
+538 LVTFFKRIYTSPSSC

-568 RPTAENFIL
+568 RSTAENFIL

>member
-16 LFSGNPTSASWGT
+16 LFSGNPTSAGWGT
-29 LIPTNVTRVV
+29 LTPTNVTRVI

-54 LPVVAPFMGNVC
+54 LPIVAPFMGTVS

-78 YNIDR
+78 YNVER

-89 VTDTPNTVYKPSMAP
+89 ITDTPNTVYKPSMAP
-104 PIPFDISV
+104 PIPFDVSTP
-112 ASGETISI
+112 SGGIDI
-120 EVSDVQTAYPVGSL
+120 PVSDVQTDLPLGSL
-134 SAIVGPG
+134 GHIVGPG

-148 EAPGSLVTGVIDLTP
+148 EAPGSIVVGVIDLTP
-163 YVGYIDIY
+163 YIGYVDIY
-171 YNYYLNQQYDLVPT
+171 YNYYLNQQYDVVPT

-194 AMEYPFYLPVSALEI
+194 TQEYPYYLSVSELEA
-209 YLRTIKTTP
+209 YLRTIKTVPITA
-218 NTSPA
+218 PA
-223 IREDES
+223 IREDS
-229 VSYSTNVSAALKAV
+229 SASYSTNVANALQSLDSDA
-243 GAMGP
+243 
-248 VDFGMFGW
+248 FSW
-256 SFFTGRQS
+256 NFFTGRQS

-287 AVDVSTSGN
+287 AVDVSVSGN

-332 VKLSQ
+332 VKLDQ

-351 MNVNTLYQTT
+351 MNVNALYQTT
-361 GFDDNSSPLG
+361 GFEDSASPLG
-371 SFSGQLSGGT
+371 AFSGQLSGGT

-410 YINPTS
+410 YVNPTS
-416 RQISLGQQ
+416 RQVSLGQQ

-439 STVFGEVQSL
+439 STVFGEVQNL
-449 GATNPSYANAALTIP
+449 GATNPSYVNGALTIP
-464 GFKLQAVNYVGYEP
+464 GFKAQKFDYVGYEP

-509 NISHVMDSPAYSDF
+509 NISHVLDSPAYRDF
-523 IKAAG
+523 VSTAG
-528 TYVDELSLQR
+528 SGVDELSLQR
-538 LTAFFKRIYVSPSSC
+538 LTAFFKRIYISPSSC

-577 DNVADIV
+577 DNIADIV

>member
-16 LFSGNPTSASWGT
+16 LFSGNPTSTGWGT
-29 LIPTNVTRVV
+29 LIPTNVTRVI

-54 LPVVAPFMGNVC
+54 LPIVAPFMGEVC

-78 YNIDR
+78 YNVDR

-89 VTDTPNTVYKPSMAP
+89 VTDAPNTVYKPSMAP
-104 PIPFDISV
+104 PIPFDILNP
-112 ASGETISI
+112 SGAKISI
-120 EVSDVQTAYPVGSL
+120 SVSDLQTNLPLNSL
-134 SAIVGPG
+134 GDIVGPG

-148 EAPGSLVTGVIDLTP
+148 EAPGSIVTGVIDLTP
-163 YVGYIDIY
+163 YIGYIDIY

-194 AMEYPFYLPVSALEI
+194 AMAYPYYLTVSELET
-209 YLRTIKTTP
+209 YLRNIKTKS
-218 NTSPA
+218 NISPA
-223 IREDES
+223 IREDGS
-229 VSYSTNVSAALKAV
+229 VSYSTNVKAALNAV
-243 GAMGP
+243 DSEA
-248 VDFGMFGW
+248 FTW
-256 SFFTGRQS
+256 NFFTGRQS

-276 AWLKTSSFTDA
+276 AWLKTSSFVDA
-287 AVDVSTSGN
+287 AVDVSTSG
-296 SVSMRNITF
+296 STVSMRNITF

-332 VKLSQ
+332 VKLNQ

-361 GFDDNSSPLG
+361 GFEDSSSPLG
-371 SFSGQLSGGT
+371 AFSGQLSGGT

-439 STVFGEVQSL
+439 STVFGEVQNLS
-449 GATNPSYANAALTIP
+449 ATAVSYANFTLSIP
-464 GFKLQAVNYVGYEP
+464 GFKVQNNTYVGYEP

-509 NISHVMDSPAYSDF
+509 NLASVMDSKAYSDF
-523 IKAAG
+523 IAAAG
-528 TYVDELSLQR
+528 TGIDELSLQR

>member
-29 LIPTNVTRVV
+29 LVPTNLTRVI

-54 LPVVAPFMGNVC
+54 LPIVAPFLGNVC

-78 YNIDR
+78 YNIER

-89 VTDTPNTVYKPSMAP
+89 VTDTPNTVFKPSMAP
-104 PIPFDISV
+104 PIPFDIDKPLGD
-112 ASGETISI
+112 A
-120 EVSDVQTAYPVGSL
+120 VSFSVGSL
-134 SAIVGPG
+134 QANLPGGSLGNIVGPG

-148 EAPGSLVTGVIDLTP
+148 EAPGSIVTGVIDLTP
-163 YVGYIDIY
+163 YIGYIDIY

-194 AMEYPFYLPVSALEI
+194 AMEYPYYLAVSDLEN

-218 NTSPA
+218 NTSQA
-223 IREDES
+223 FREDNS
-229 VSYSTNVSAALKAV
+229 ASYSTNVNAALKAV
-243 GAMGP
+243 NFKVFDWP
-248 VDFGMFGW
+248 
-256 SFFTGRQS
+256 FFTGRQS
-264 LFQRGFPSYYLE
+264 LFQRAFPSYYLE

-332 VKLSQ
+332 VKLDQ

-361 GFDDNSSPLG
+361 GFEDNSSPLG
-371 SFSGQLSGGT
+371 AFSGQLSGGT

-449 GATNPSYANAALTIP
+449 GSTNPTYANSVLTVP
-464 GFKLQAVNYVGYEP
+464 GFKLQNENYIGYEP
-478 AWSELMTAVSKPH
+478 AWCELMTAVSKPH

-509 NISHVMDSPAYSDF
+509 NLSHVMDSTAYSDF
-523 IKAAG
+523 VSAAG
-528 TYVDELSLQR
+528 IYIDELSLQR

-568 RPTAENFIL
+568 RATAENFIL

>member
-29 LIPTNVTRVV
+29 LIPTNVTRVI

-54 LPVVAPFMGNVC
+54 LPIVAPFMGNVC

-78 YNIDR
+78 YNVDR

-89 VTDTPNTVYKPSMAP
+89 VTDTPNTVYKPSIAP
-104 PIPFDISV
+104 PIPFDTSIS
-112 ASGETISI
+112 SGAPINIS
-120 EVSDVQTAYPVGSL
+120 VSDVQTDFPLGTL
-134 SAIVGPG
+134 GDIVGPG

-148 EAPGSLVTGVIDLTP
+148 EAPGSIVTSVIDLTP
-163 YVGYIDIY
+163 YIGYIDIY
-171 YNYYLNQQYDLVPT
+171 YNYYLNQQYDLAPT

-194 AMEYPFYLPVSALEI
+194 ALEYPYYLTVSELET
-209 YLRTIKTTP
+209 YLRNIKTKSI
-218 NTSPA
+218 TSPA
-223 IREDES
+223 VRTGKT
-229 VSYSTNVSAALKAV
+229 VSYSANVRDALNAV
-243 GAMGP
+243 DSRA
-248 VDFGMFGW
+248 FTW

-264 LFQRGFPSYYLE
+264 LFQRSFPSYYLE
-276 AWLKTSSFTDA
+276 AWLKTSSFVDA

-351 MNVNTLYQTT
+351 MNVNALYQTT
-361 GFDDNSSPLG
+361 GFEDNSSPLG
-371 SFSGQLSGGT
+371 AFSGQLSGGT

-439 STVFGEVQSL
+439 STVFGEVQNL
-449 GATNPSYANAALTIP
+449 GATAVSYANYTLTVP
-464 GFKLQAVNYVGYEP
+464 GFKTQDLNYVGYEP

-509 NISHVMDSPAYSDF
+509 NLASVMDSKAYSDF
-523 IKAAG
+523 ISAAG
-528 TYVDELSLQR
+528 IYVDELSLQR

>member
-29 LIPTNVTRVV
+29 LIPTNVTRVI
-39 AGDDFSFQPGVGVQA
+39 AGDDFSFQPGIGVQA
-54 LPVVAPFMGNVC
+54 LPIVAPFMGSVC

-104 PIPFDISV
+104 PIPFDIGSPLGSAISFSV
-112 ASGETISI
+112 SSL
-120 EVSDVQTAYPVGSL
+120 QTDSPSGSL
-134 SAIVGPG
+134 SCVVGPG

-148 EAPGSLVTGVIDLTP
+148 EAPGSVVTGVIDLTP
-163 YVGYIDIY
+163 YVGYTDIY

-194 AMEYPFYLPVSALEI
+194 AMEFPYYLTVSELES

-218 NTSPA
+218 IVSPA
-223 IREDES
+223 IRADDS
-229 VSYSTNVSAALKAV
+229 VSYSTNVDAALNAV
-243 GAMGP
+243 ASEA
-248 VDFGMFGW
+248 FSW

-276 AWLKTSSFTDA
+276 AWLKTSSFVDA
-287 AVDVSTSGN
+287 AVDVSASGN

-332 VKLSQ
+332 VKLNQ

-361 GFDDNSSPLG
+361 GFEDSSSPLG

-416 RQISLGQQ
+416 RQVSLGQQ

-439 STVFGEVQSL
+439 STVFGETQSL
-449 GATNPSYANAALTIP
+449 GVTNPTFSGGAFVVP
-464 GFKLQAVNYVGYEP
+464 GFKPQDVNYVGYEP

-509 NISHVMDSPAYSDF
+509 NLSSVMDTPAYSDF

-528 TYVDELSLQR
+528 THVDELSLQR

-568 RPTAENFIL
+568 RPTAENFVL

>member
-54 LPVVAPFMGNVC
+54 LPIVAPFMGNVC

-78 YNIDR
+78 YNVDR

-104 PIPFDISV
+104 PIPFDIDKPTGDAIAFKVSSMQA
-112 ASGETISI
+112 ASANE
-120 EVSDVQTAYPVGSL
+120 SL
-134 SAIVGPG
+134 GAIVGPG

-148 EAPGSLVTGVIDLTP
+148 EAPGSIVTGIIDLTP
-163 YVGYIDIY
+163 YIGYLDIY
-171 YNYYLNQQYDLVPT
+171 YNYYVNQQYDLIPT
-185 SLAGTVSDS
+185 SLAGTVADS
-194 AMEYPFYLPVSALEI
+194 ALGYPYYLTVSELET
-209 YLRTIKTTP
+209 YLRTIKTIP

-223 IREDES
+223 VRAGSTAD
-229 VSYSTNVSAALKAV
+229 YSSNVWAALEAV
-243 GAMGP
+243 DAAP
-248 VDFGMFGW
+248 SEVFEW

-276 AWLKTSSFTDA
+276 AWLKTSSFVDA
-287 AVDVSTSGN
+287 AVDVTTSGS

-361 GFDDNSSPLG
+361 GFEDNSSPLG

-401 IVPRVYYPS
+401 IAPRVYYPS
-410 YINPTS
+410 YVNPTS

-449 GATNPSYANAALTIP
+449 GATNPTYANSVFSVP
-464 GFKLQAVNYVGYEP
+464 GFKMQNLNYVGYEP

-491 GRLCND
+491 GRLCSD

-509 NISHVMDSPAYSDF
+509 NISSVMDTPAYKDF
-523 IKAAG
+523 VSAAG
-528 TYVDELSLQR
+528 VYINELSLQR
-538 LTAFFKRIYVSPSSC
+538 LTALFKRIYVSPSSC

-568 RPTAENFIL
+568 RSTAENFVL

>member
-16 LFSGNPTSASWGT
+16 LFSGNPTSTGWGT
-29 LIPTNVTRVV
+29 LIPTNVTRVI

-54 LPVVAPFMGNVC
+54 LPIVAPFMGNVC

-78 YNIDR
+78 YNVDR

-89 VTDTPNTVYKPSMAP
+89 VTDTPNSVYKPSMAP
-104 PIPFDISV
+104 PVPFDILNP
-112 ASGETISI
+112 SGAKISFL
-120 EVSDVQTAYPVGSL
+120 VSDLQTDLPLKSL
-134 SAIVGPG
+134 SDIVSPG

-148 EAPGSLVTGVIDLTP
+148 EAPGSIVTGVIDLTP
-163 YVGYIDIY
+163 YIGYIDIY
-171 YNYYLNQQYDLVPT
+171 YNYYVNQQYDLVPT
-185 SLAGTVSDS
+185 SLAGTKSDS
-194 AMEYPFYLPVSALEI
+194 AMEYPYYLTVSELET
-209 YLRTIKTTP
+209 YLRNIKTKS
-218 NTSPA
+218 NFSPA
-223 IREDES
+223 IRES
-229 VSYSTNVSAALKAV
+229 VSASYSTNVQAALNAV
-243 GAMGP
+243 DSEA
-248 VDFGMFGW
+248 FTW

-276 AWLKTSSFTDA
+276 AWLKTSSFSDA
-287 AVDVSTSGN
+287 AIDVSTSG
-296 SVSMRNITF
+296 STVSMRNITF

-332 VKLSQ
+332 VKLNQ

-361 GFDDNSSPLG
+361 GFEDNSSPLG
-371 SFSGQLSGGT
+371 AFSGQLSGGT

-424 YAPALDNIA
+424 YVPALDNIA

-439 STVFGEVQSL
+439 STVFGEVQNL
-449 GATNPSYANAALTIP
+449 GATAASYADFTLSIP
-464 GFKLQAVNYVGYEP
+464 GFKAQNNKYVGYEP

-509 NISHVMDSPAYSDF
+509 NLASVMDSKAYGDF
-523 IKAAG
+523 ISAAG
-528 TYVDELSLQR
+528 INIDELSLQR

-568 RPTAENFIL
+568 RPTAENFVL

>member
-29 LIPTNVTRVV
+29 LIPTNVTRVI

-54 LPVVAPFMGNVC
+54 LPIVAPFMGNVC

-78 YNIDR
+78 YNVDR

-104 PIPFDISV
+104 LIPFDISTPMG
-112 ASGETISI
+112 ASVDIS
-120 EVSDVQTAYPVGSL
+120 VSSLQTNVPGGSL
-134 SAIVGPG
+134 GQIVGPG

-148 EAPGSLVTGVIDLTP
+148 EAPGSIVVGVIDLTP
-163 YVGYIDIY
+163 YIGYVDIY
-171 YNYYLNQQYDLVPT
+171 YNYYLNQQYNLVPT
-185 SLAGTVSDS
+185 SLAGTVADS
-194 AMEYPFYLPVSALEI
+194 AMEYPYYLEVSELEN

-223 IREDES
+223 IRSDDS
-229 VSYSTNVSAALKAV
+229 ASYSTNVDAALNAIR
-243 GAMGP
+243 GEA
-248 VDFGMFGW
+248 FLW
-256 SFFTGRQS
+256 SHFTGRQS

-276 AWLKTSSFTDA
+276 AWLKTSSFVDA
-287 AVDVSTSGN
+287 AIDISTSGN

-332 VKLSQ
+332 VKLNQ

-361 GFDDNSSPLG
+361 GFEDNSSPLG

-416 RQISLGQQ
+416 RQVSLGQQ

-439 STVFGEVQSL
+439 STVFGEVQNL
-449 GATNPSYANAALTIP
+449 GAVTTSYINSTLMIP
-464 GFKLQAVNYVGYEP
+464 GFKMQDMNYVGYEP

-509 NISHVMDSPAYSDF
+509 NLSFVMDSKAYKDF
-523 IKAAG
+523 IAAAG
-528 TYVDELSLQR
+528 AGIDELSLQR
-538 LTAFFKRIYVSPSSC
+538 LTAFFKRIYISPSSC

-568 RPTAENFIL
+568 RSTAENFVL

-589 SKVNVATTL
+589 SKVNVSTTL

>member
-1 MMFLSRKRNK
+1 MAMMFLSRKRNK

-29 LIPTNVTRVV
+29 LIPTNVTRVI

-54 LPVVAPFMGNVC
+54 LPIVAPFMGSVC

-78 YNIDR
+78 YNIER

-89 VTDTPNTVYKPSMAP
+89 VTDTPDTVYKPSMAP
-104 PIPFDISV
+104 SIPFDIGTP
-112 ASGETISI
+112 SGGKIDIS
-120 EVSDVQTAYPVGSL
+120 VSDLQSALPLRSL
-134 SAIVGPG
+134 GDIVGPG

-148 EAPGSLVTGVIDLTP
+148 EAPGSIVTGVVDLTP
-163 YVGYIDIY
+163 YIGYVDIY
-171 YNYYLNQQYDLVPT
+171 YNYYLNQQYDVVPT
-185 SLAGTVSDS
+185 ALAGTASDS
-194 AMEYPFYLPVSALEI
+194 ALEYPYFLSVGELES

-223 IREDES
+223 VREDNS
-229 VSYSTNVSAALKAV
+229 ASYSTNVEAALKAV
-243 GAMGP
+243 SSIA
-248 VDFGMFGW
+248 FTW
-256 SFFTGRQS
+256 NYFTGRQS
-264 LFQRGFPSYYLE
+264 LFQRAFPSYYLE
-276 AWLKTSSFTDA
+276 AWLKTSSFVDA
-287 AVDVSTSGN
+287 AVDVSASGS

-332 VKLSQ
+332 VKLDQ

-361 GFDDNSSPLG
+361 GFEDSSSPLG
-371 SFSGQLSGGT
+371 AFSGQLSGGT

-439 STVFGEVQSL
+439 STVFGEVHNL
-449 GATNPSYANAALTIP
+449 GTAAASYANSVLTIP
-464 GFKLQAVNYVGYEP
+464 GFKRQDVGYVG
-478 AWSELMTAVSKPH
+478 
-491 GRLCND
+491 
-497 LDYWVLSRDYGR
+497 
-509 NISHVMDSPAYSDF
+509 
-523 IKAAG
+523 
-528 TYVDELSLQR
+528 
-538 LTAFFKRIYVSPSSC
+538 
-553 PYILCGDFNY
+553 
-563 VFYDQ
+563 
-568 RPTAENFIL
+568 
-577 DNVADIV
+577 
-584 VFREK
+584 
-589 SKVNVATTL
+589 VNL

>member
-1 MMFLSRKRNK
+1 MMFLSRKRNN

-29 LIPTNVTRVV
+29 LIPTNVTRVI

-54 LPVVAPFMGNVC
+54 LPIVAPFMGNVC

-78 YNIDR
+78 YNVDR

-89 VTDTPNTVYKPSMAP
+89 VTDTPNTVYKPSIAP
-104 PIPFDISV
+104 PIPFDTSLSSGGAITFSV
-112 ASGETISI
+112 ASL
-120 EVSDVQTAYPVGSL
+120 QTNSPQGYLGLV
-134 SAIVGPG
+134 VGPG

-148 EAPGSLVTGVIDLTP
+148 EAPGSIVTGIIDLTP
-163 YVGYIDIY
+163 YIGYMDIY

-194 AMEYPFYLPVSALEI
+194 AMDYPYYLTVSELET
-209 YLRTIKTTP
+209 YLRTIKTKQ

-223 IREDES
+223 IRKGNAA
-229 VSYSTNVSAALKAV
+229 SYSTNVQAALNAV
-243 GAMGP
+243 DSNDAFQWP
-248 VDFGMFGW
+248 
-256 SFFTGRQS
+256 FFTGRQS

-276 AWLKTSSFTDA
+276 AWLKTSSFVDA
-287 AVDVSTSGN
+287 AVDVSASGS

-310 RYMDLAFAGGGR
+310 RYIDLAFSGGGR

-332 VKLSQ
+332 VKLNQ

-361 GFDDNSSPLG
+361 GFDNNSSPLG
-371 SFSGQLSGGT
+371 AFSGQLSGGT

-449 GATNPSYANAALTIP
+449 GATNPTYANSTLTIP
-464 GFKLQAVNYVGYEP
+464 GFKTQDLGYVGYEP

-509 NISHVMDSPAYSDF
+509 NLTSVMDTPAYSEF

-528 TYVDELSLQR
+528 TSVDELSLQR
-538 LTAFFKRIYVSPSSC
+538 LTSLFKRIYVSPSSC

-568 RPTAENFIL
+568 RSTAENFVL

>member
-16 LFSGNPTSASWGT
+16 LLSGNPTSASWGT
-29 LIPTNVTRVV
+29 LIPTNLTRVI

-54 LPVVAPFMGNVC
+54 LPIVAPFMGNVC

-104 PIPFDISV
+104 PIPFNIDSPSGDAIAFSV
-112 ASGETISI
+112 ASL
-120 EVSDVQTAYPVGSL
+120 QTDLPGGSL
-134 SAIVGPG
+134 GSIVGPG

-148 EAPGSLVTGVIDLTP
+148 EAPGSVVTGVIDLTP
-163 YVGYIDIY
+163 YIGYIDIY
-171 YNYYLNQQYDLVPT
+171 YNYYLNQQYNLVPT

-194 AMEYPFYLPVSALEI
+194 AMEYPYYLEVSELEN

-223 IREDES
+223 VREDNS
-229 VSYSTNVSAALKAV
+229 ASYSTNVDVALNAV
-243 GAMGP
+243 FSEA
-248 VDFGMFGW
+248 FLW

-287 AVDVSTSGN
+287 AVDVSVSGN

-361 GFDDNSSPLG
+361 GFEDSSSPLG
-371 SFSGQLSGGT
+371 AFSGQLSGGT

-439 STVFGEVQSL
+439 STVFGEIQSL
-449 GATNPSYANAALTIP
+449 GATNPTYASSTFIVP
-464 GFKLQAVNYVGYEP
+464 GFKTQDLNYIGYEP

-509 NISHVMDSPAYSDF
+509 NLSSVMDTPAYKNF
-523 IKAAG
+523 ISAAG
-528 TYVDELSLQR
+528 DNIEELSLQR

-568 RPTAENFIL
+568 RATAENFIL
-577 DNVADIV
+577 DNAADIV

>member
-1 MMFLSRKRNK
+1 MAMMFLSRKRNK

-29 LIPTNVTRVV
+29 LIPTNLTRVI

-54 LPVVAPFMGNVC
+54 LPIVAPFLGNVC

-78 YNIDR
+78 YNIER

-89 VTDTPNTVYKPSMAP
+89 VTDAPNTVYKPSMAP
-104 PIPFDISV
+104 PIPFDITSSSGDKISFSV
-112 ASGETISI
+112 G
-120 EVSDVQTAYPVGSL
+120 DLQTDLPEGSL
-134 SAIVGPG
+134 GYIVGPG

-148 EAPGSLVTGVIDLTP
+148 EAPGSIVTGIIDLTP
-163 YVGYIDIY
+163 YIGYLDIY

-185 SLAGTVSDS
+185 SLAGTVADS
-194 AMEYPFYLPVSALEI
+194 ALGYPYYLTASELEV

-223 IREDES
+223 VRTDS
-229 VSYSTNVSAALKAV
+229 SGSYSTNVSAAIDAV
-243 GAMGP
+243 GSEA
-248 VDFGMFGW
+248 FLW
-256 SFFTGRQS
+256 NFFTGRQS
-264 LFQRGFPSYYLE
+264 LFQRAFPSYYLE
-276 AWLKTSSFTDA
+276 AWLKTSSFVGA

-332 VKLSQ
+332 VKLDQ

-361 GFDDNSSPLG
+361 GFEDSSSPLG
-371 SFSGQLSGGT
+371 AFSGQLSGGT

-410 YINPTS
+410 YVNPTS

-449 GATNPSYANAALTIP
+449 GATNPTYSNSTLSVP
-464 GFKLQAVNYVGYEP
+464 GFKLQSSQYVGYEP
-478 AWSELMTAVSKPH
+478 AWSELMTAVSKSH
-491 GRLCND
+491 GRLCSD

-509 NISHVMDSPAYSDF
+509 NITHVMDSPAYNNFVS
-523 IKAAG
+523 AAG
-528 TYVDELSLQR
+528 SYVDELSLRR
-538 LTAFFKRIYVSPSSC
+538 LTALFKRIYVSPSSC

-568 RPTAENFIL
+568 RSTAENFIL

>member
-39 AGDDFSFQPGVGVQA
+39 AGDDFSLQPGIGVQA
-54 LPVVAPFMGNVC
+54 LPIVAPFMGSVS

-78 YNIDR
+78 YNVDR

-89 VTDTPNTVYKPSMAP
+89 VADTPNTVYKPSLAP
-104 PIPFDISV
+104 LIPFNIDSP
-112 ASGETISI
+112 SGDKIDFS
-120 EVSDVQTAYPVGSL
+120 VSDLQTDQPLGTL
-134 SAIVGPG
+134 GCIVAPG

-148 EAPGSLVTGVIDLTP
+148 EAPGSIVTGVVDLTP
-163 YVGYIDIY
+163 YIGYYDIY
-171 YNYYLNQQYDLVPT
+171 YNYYLNQQYDLIPT

-194 AMEYPFYLPVSALEI
+194 AMEFPYYLMVSELEN
-209 YLRTIKTTP
+209 YLRAIKTTP
-218 NTSPA
+218 NVSPA
-223 IREDES
+223 IRSDDS
-229 VSYSTNVSAALKAV
+229 ASYSTNVDTALNTTNSEAF
-243 GAMGP
+243 M
-248 VDFGMFGW
+248 W
-256 SFFTGRQS
+256 EFFTGRQS
-264 LFQRGFPSYYLE
+264 LFQRGFSAYYLE

-287 AVDVSTSGN
+287 AVDVATSGN

-332 VKLSQ
+332 VKLNQ

-361 GFDDNSSPLG
+361 GFEDNSSPLG
-371 SFSGQLSGGT
+371 AFSGQLSGGT

-401 IVPRVYYPS
+401 VVPRVYYPS

-439 STVFGEVQSL
+439 STVFGEVQNL
-449 GATNPSYANAALTIP
+449 GATAVSYANSTFSVP
-464 GFKLQAVNYVGYEP
+464 GFKTQSLDYVGYEP

-509 NISHVMDSPAYSDF
+509 NLSSVMDSEAY
-523 IKAAG
+523 KKYVEAAG

-577 DNVADIV
+577 DNIADIV

>member
-29 LIPTNVTRVV
+29 LIPTNVTRVI

-54 LPVVAPFMGNVC
+54 LPIVAPFMGSVC

-78 YNIDR
+78 YNVDR

-104 PIPFDISV
+104 PVPFDLTVSAGEEVAIS
-112 ASGETISI
+112 
-120 EVSDVQTAYPVGSL
+120 VSDVVTDSPSGSL
-134 SAIVGPG
+134 GYIVGPG

-148 EAPGSLVTGVIDLTP
+148 EAPGSIVAGVIDLTP
-163 YVGYIDIY
+163 YIGYIDIY
-171 YNYYLNQQYDLVPT
+171 YNYYLNQQHDLIPT
-185 SLAGTVSDS
+185 ALAGTVSDR
-194 AMEYPFYLPVSALEI
+194 AMEYPYYLTVSQVEN

-223 IREDES
+223 IREDDS
-229 VSYSTNVSAALKAV
+229 ASYSTNVEAALKAINS
-243 GAMGP
+243 AS
-248 VDFGMFGW
+248 FTW
-256 SFFTGRQS
+256 NFFTGRQS
-264 LFQRGFPSYYLE
+264 LFQRGFPAYYLE
-276 AWLKTSSFTDA
+276 AWLKTSSFADA

-332 VKLSQ
+332 VKLNQ
-337 DNTCPAFLGSDSFD
+337 DNACPAFLGSDSFD

-361 GFDDNSSPLG
+361 GFEDNSSPLG
-371 SFSGQLSGGT
+371 AFSGQLSGGT

-439 STVFGEVQSL
+439 STVFGEVQNV
-449 GATNPSYANAALTIP
+449 GALSQSYANQTLTIP
-464 GFKLQAVNYVGYEP
+464 GFRVQELDYIGYEP

-509 NISHVMDSPAYSDF
+509 NLSYIMDSPAYGDF
-523 IKAAG
+523 ISAAG
-528 TYVDELSLQR
+528 ANVDELSLQR

-568 RPTAENFIL
+568 RATAENFIL

>member
-54 LPVVAPFMGNVC
+54 LPIVAPFMGSVC

-78 YNIDR
+78 YNIER

-89 VTDTPNTVYKPSMAP
+89 VTDTPNAVYKPSMAP
-104 PIPFDISV
+104 PIPFDV
-112 ASGETISI
+112 DLASGDSI
-120 EVSDVQTAYPVGSL
+120 KIPVSDVQTELPLNALGD
-134 SAIVGPG
+134 IVAPG

-148 EAPGSLVTGVIDLTP
+148 EAPGSIVTGVIDLTP
-163 YVGYIDIY
+163 YIGYFDIY
-171 YNYYLNQQYDLVPT
+171 YNYYVNQQYDLVPT
-185 SLAGTVSDS
+185 SLAGTKSDS
-194 AMEYPFYLPVSALEI
+194 AFEYPYYLSVSELET

-223 IREDES
+223 IREDNS
-229 VSYSTNVSAALKAV
+229 VSYSTNVEKALQAISSY
-243 GAMGP
+243 A
-248 VDFGMFGW
+248 FSW
-256 SFFTGRQS
+256 NFFTGRQS
-264 LFQRGFPSYYLE
+264 LFQRAFPSYYLE
-276 AWLKTSSFTDA
+276 AWLKTSSFADA
-287 AVDVSTSGN
+287 AVDVSVSGN

-332 VKLSQ
+332 VKLDQ

-361 GFDDNSSPLG
+361 GFEDSSSPLG

-439 STVFGEVQSL
+439 STVFGEVQNS
-449 GATNPSYANAALTIP
+449 GTAAVSYANSVLSIP
-464 GFKLQAVNYVGYEP
+464 GFKRQDINYVGYEP

-509 NISHVMDSPAYSDF
+509 TLSYIMDSKAYKDF
-523 IKAAG
+523 TSAAG
-528 TYVDELSLQR
+528 VRVEELSLQR
-538 LTAFFKRIYVSPSSC
+538 LTAFLKRIYVSPTSC

>member
-54 LPVVAPFMGNVC
+54 LPIVAPFMGSVC

-78 YNIDR
+78 YNVDR

-89 VTDTPNTVYKPSMAP
+89 VTDTPNIVYKPSMAP
-104 PIPFDISV
+104 PIPFDIEKT
-112 ASGETISI
+112 SGDAIAFT
-120 EVSDVQTAYPVGSL
+120 VSTLQTDSPDKSL
-134 SAIVGPG
+134 GTIVGPG

-148 EAPGSLVTGVIDLTP
+148 EAPGSIVTGVIDLTP
-163 YVGYIDIY
+163 YIGYLDIY
-171 YNYYLNQQYDLVPT
+171 YNYYLNQQYDLIPT

-194 AMEYPFYLPVSALEI
+194 AMEYPYYLTVNELEI
-209 YLRTIKTTP
+209 YLRNIKTKEIV
-218 NTSPA
+218 SPA
-223 IREDES
+223 VRS
-229 VSYSTNVSAALKAV
+229 GSVVSYSTNVWAALQAIDALESDV
-243 GAMGP
+243 
-248 VDFGMFGW
+248 FGW

-264 LFQRGFPSYYLE
+264 LLQRSFPSYYLE
-276 AWLKTSSFTDA
+276 SWLKTSSFSDA
-287 AVDVSTSGN
+287 AIDVSTSGN

-310 RYMDLAFAGGGR
+310 RYIDLAFAGGGR

-332 VKLSQ
+332 VKLNQ

-361 GFDDNSSPLG
+361 GFEDVSSPLG

-449 GATNPSYANAALTIP
+449 GATSPTYSSNILVVP
-464 GFKLQAVNYVGYEP
+464 GFKVQDLNYIGYEP

-509 NISHVMDSPAYSDF
+509 NLSSVMDTPAYRDF
-523 IKAAG
+523 VAAADP
-528 TYVDELSLQR
+528 YVSELALQR

-568 RPTAENFIL
+568 RATAENFVL

>member
-16 LFSGNPTSASWGT
+16 LFSGNPTSAGWGT

-54 LPVVAPFMGNVC
+54 LPIVAPFMGNVC

-78 YNIDR
+78 YNVDR

-89 VTDTPNTVYKPSMAP
+89 VTDAPNTVYKPSIAP
-104 PIPFDISV
+104 PVPFDYSV
-112 ASGETISI
+112 SSGEEII
-120 EVSDVQTAYPVGSL
+120 IPVSDMVTNLPLGSL
-134 SAIVGPG
+134 GDIVGPG

-148 EAPGSLVTGVIDLTP
+148 EAPGSVVVSAIDLTP
-163 YVGYIDIY
+163 YIGYVDIY
-171 YNYYLNQQYDLVPT
+171 YNYYLNQQYDLIPT

-194 AMEYPFYLPVSALEI
+194 AMDYPYYLTVSQVEN

-223 IREDES
+223 IRSDDS
-229 VSYSTNVSAALKAV
+229 TSYSTNVEAALKAINY
-243 GAMGP
+243 AA
-248 VDFGMFGW
+248 FTW
-256 SFFTGRQS
+256 NFFTGRQS
-264 LFQRGFPSYYLE
+264 LFQRGFPAYYLE

-332 VKLSQ
+332 VKLNQ

-361 GFDDNSSPLG
+361 GFEDNSSPLG
-371 SFSGQLSGGT
+371 AFSGQLSGGT

-416 RQISLGQQ
+416 RQVSLGQQ

-439 STVFGEVQSL
+439 STVFGEVQNIGTQDSY
-449 GATNPSYANAALTIP
+449 YANHAFSIP
-464 GFKLQAVNYVGYEP
+464 GFKLQNSNYVGYEP

-509 NISHVMDSPAYSDF
+509 NLSYIMDSAPYSDF
-523 IKAAG
+523 VQAAG
-528 TYVDELSLQR
+528 TQVDELSLQR

-553 PYILCGDFNY
+553 PYILSGDFNY

-568 RPTAENFIL
+568 RPTAENFVL